1 MTKSL
6 SLVLILLF
14 SISLYSQAP
23 NIIVIIADDYGIDAD
38 NGFILG
44 TRKPNTPHIDS
55 LRNAGLSFTQAWS
68 YPVCTP
74 TRAAIMSGKYGSK
87 TGVKT
92 APGNLDTS
100 EISIFKALKNSS
112 ANYSTAAIGKWHV
125 AKPVIEQHPNWHGVD
140 HYTGILGAS
149 WPAYDNWSKTEN
161 GVTTTSTDYATSYFT
176 DDAISWIRTQNASK
190 PFFLWLA
197 HIAPHT
203 PFHVPPAHMY
213 TRTNT
218 TGRLNRYLAMIESL
232 DYEVGRLL
240 DSMTTIQKANTIIIF
255 IGDNGTP
262 NNTLQGYPA
271 NHGKESLY
279 QGGVHVPM
287 FVSGKGVTRKGKTES
302 ALVNVLDIYA
312 TAIELGGENLP
323 GGKFNSLSF
332 LPLLSNSS
340 MHSRQYN
347 FSELD
352 TNQNDITTQGFTIRD
367 SAYKLIEYFD
377 SRQEFFNLTIDPLE
391 QNNLVLAGLSNYE
404 FELIKNLRKE
414 AIIRITDWSCDDNI
428 QNGDETGIDS
438 GGSVCTIF
446 LDDAIQEI
454 TLNRQFEIFP
464 NPASSVITISSDL
477 KEINQITIYNI
488 QGVTIASIKIDKLK
502 KYRIDINELKK
513 GTYILEINNSERHNI
528 LVLD

>member
-1 MTKSL
+1 
-6 SLVLILLF
+6 
-14 SISLYSQAP
+14 
-23 NIIVIIADDYGIDAD
+23 
-38 NGFILG
+38 
-44 TRKPNTPHIDS
+44 
-55 LRNAGLSFTQAWS
+55 
-68 YPVCTP
+68 
-74 TRAAIMSGKYGSK
+74 
-87 TGVKT
+87 
-92 APGNLDTS
+92 
-100 EISIFKALKNSS
+100 
-112 ANYSTAAIGKWHV
+112 
-125 AKPVIEQHPNWHGVD
+125 
-140 HYTGILGAS
+140 
-149 WPAYDNWSKTEN
+149 
-161 GVTTTSTDYATSYFT
+161 
-176 DDAISWIRTQNASK
+176 
-190 PFFLWLA
+190 
-197 HIAPHT
+197 
-203 PFHVPPAHMY
+203 MY

-340 MHSRQYN
+340 MPSRQYN

-414 AIIRITDWSCDDNI
+414 AIIRRTDWSCDDNI